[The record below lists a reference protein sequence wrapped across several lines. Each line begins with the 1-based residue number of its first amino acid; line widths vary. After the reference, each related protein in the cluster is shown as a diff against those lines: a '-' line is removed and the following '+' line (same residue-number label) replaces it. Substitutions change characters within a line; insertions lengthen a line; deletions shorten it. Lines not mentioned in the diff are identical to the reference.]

1 MKKKFEAV
9 QIGTATY
16 EAHSY
21 INNNDEPVL
30 GFLVRPKPGKAG
42 TFHTLS
48 AINGLAEAIMS
59 DEIQERF
66 TDLMNDA
73 ADVIAQG
80 GKVEWGGYEIT
91 DSDEVDSPDEDLKPT
106 KKKVKN
112 KKKDKKKKNKKNKK
126 KEDKSVFS
134 RPSGTTG
141 ERQEQDDSSKA
152 IGFGAT
158 QPDSVPDKNDIS
170 MQSTKPTIN
179 GIMKDLGL

>member
-48 AINGLAEAIMS
+48 AINELAEAIMS
-59 DEIQERF
+59 DDIQDRF

-73 ADVIAQG
+73 ADVIEQG

-106 KKKVKN
+106 KKKKKN
-112 KKKDKKKKNKKNKK
+112 KKKDKKKKGKK

-134 RPSGTTG
+134 RPSGTLG
-141 ERQEQDDSSKA
+141 QRQDQPEPSKA
-152 IGFGAT
+152 FGFGAA

-170 MQSTKPTIN
+170 MKSTNPTIN

>member
-1 MKKKFEAV
+1 MNKKFETV

-21 INNNDEPVL
+21 INGNDDVVL

-59 DEIQERF
+59 DENQERF
-66 TDLMNDA
+66 IRVMKASET
-73 ADVIAQG
+73 VIEQG

-106 KKKVKN
+106 KKKKN
-112 KKKDKKKKNKKNKK
+112 KKKDKKKKGKK

-134 RPSGTTG
+134 RPSGTLG
-141 ERQEQDDSSKA
+141 QRQEQSEPSKA
-152 IGFGAT
+152 IGFGAA
-158 QPDSVPDKNDIS
+158 QPASVPDKNDIS